1 MNMNNRLQFVIV
13 SFLVF
18 MACETNVEDDLN
30 SQQDCIQVEEYY
42 TENIKPILESSCT
55 ACHSGSGTS
64 GGLSLD
70 NYTAAYSAVKSG
82 DVLDRIQ
89 RESNEPGFMPS
100 GGQKLS
106 AENISLIQTFFE
118 MKCQ

>member
-1 MNMNNRLQFVIV
+1 MKNRLQFVIV
-13 SFLVF
+13 GFLAF

-55 ACHSGSGTS
+55 ACHSGSSSS

-70 NYTAAYSAVKSG
+70 NYTAAYNAVKSG
-82 DVLDRIQ
+82 DILDRIQ
-89 RESNEPGFMPS
+89 REPNEPGFMPS
-100 GGQKLS
+100 GGQKLP
-106 AENISLIQTFFE
+106 AENISLIQIFFE
-118 MKCQ
+118 MECQ